1 MSYGPFH
8 RLRSPTQ
15 TDEDADL
22 QAATSELWGRPRQFS
37 DIPQVQAWVG
47 PLPEGESGVEFTTAV
62 PPDPFLP
69 PGHARWTG
77 PRDGVRV
84 EGEFAKIS
92 VRLTRQEPTT

>member
-47 PLPEGESGVEFTTAV
+47 PLPEGESGVEFTTDV

-77 PRDGVRV
+77 PRD
-84 EGEFAKIS
+84 
-92 VRLTRQEPTT
+92 